1 MIVLEIPRAPETPNN
16 FLGFHWRHRQRNSQL
31 WQQEIH
37 YALIQAGES
46 PQQRQPFERAKV
58 HIDRRSRGELDK
70 DNLYG
75 CVKPVIDALRY
86 SNVLV
91 DDSPQHLELDVT
103 QSRSFKLPPRTL
115 IEIEPLP
122 VIP

>member
-1 MIVLEIPRAPETPNN
+1 MITLEIPRIPESPNN
-16 FLGFHWRHRQRNSQL
+16 FLGFHWRHRDRNSKL
-31 WQQEIH
+31 WQMEIH
-37 YALIQAGES
+37 YALMGRRP
-46 PQQRQPFERAKV
+46 PQPYERAKV

-86 SNVLV
+86 SKVLV
-91 DDSPQHLELDVT
+91 DDSPKHLELDVT

-122 VIP
+122 TTP